1 MPTSPFDYLPPPN
14 QRHFRAAIRNNL
26 QVAVRSLVKFS
37 DSVRAR
43 KFPDWPP
50 TDTYSSFTAQLHHFR
65 SLSKRAPNAQPIQL
79 IREIDHLW
87 PRLRLVKALERSL
100 EALGEY
106 VGNSLLG
113 PANTAGHFEHN
124 TNPEKPLLLN
134 LLTSTKRATAQDLDV
149 MSPLLP
155 QCFHILKERAS
166 TKQIRAASY
175 ASSAAVDNLHAA
187 IARCAQSYLISERRA
202 YLQRQG
208 AARELRQFIWD
219 LRHRP
224 YRKKLFGFT
233 DGQINEWDL
242 VDRRGANRARQ
253 QRHRQKRRHSSL
265 HSA

>member
-1 MPTSPFDYLPPPN
+1 MPRSPFDYLPPPDPK
-14 QRHFRAAIRNNL
+14 HFRAAIRNNL

-37 DSVRAR
+37 DSVRAG

-50 TDTYSSFTAQLHHFR
+50 TDTYSLFTAQLHHFR

-87 PRLRLVKALERSL
+87 PRLRLVKALEGSL
-100 EALGEY
+100 KALRDY
-106 VGNSLLG
+106 LGNSLLAV
-113 PANTAGHFEHN
+113 ANTTGRFEHN
-124 TNPEKPLLLN
+124 TNPEKPLLLA
-134 LLTSTKRATAQDLDV
+134 LLTSTKRATAEDLEV

-155 QCFHILKERAS
+155 QSFHVLKDRAS
-166 TKQIRAASY
+166 PKRIRAASH
-175 ASSAAVDNLHAA
+175 ASSTAMDNLHAA

-233 DGQINEWDL
+233 DGQIDEWNL
-242 VDRRGANRARQ
+242 VDRRAANRARQ
-253 QRHRQKRRHSSL
+253 QQYRQKRRH
-265 HSA
+265 